1 METIKLFTR
10 KRTLNLNGILYN
22 VQCLLQGYHGGHTS
36 SKGGRSGEVL
46 VAVDPDAEAV
56 TCSRCGAQLTAA
68 SRDLATHVLLE
79 CEARGPHVAR
89 AVARLVTSPDLPADL
104 EPGLLLR
111 MEMESVLR
119 QQPGLAAA
127 ADSKHSSLLPDQ
139 CTETCLS
146 LPLISPD
153 TDTTDILAMFDVW
166 SDYVNTSAGTED
178 IREMVNRFDDEL
190 REMKTAEAMAE
201 GSEDEAEDEEGWDQ
215 LGVEAELARMS
226 PCPRDIEATLA
237 HLGLAV

>member
-1 METIKLFTR
+1 ML
-10 KRTLNLNGILYN
+10 
-22 VQCLLQGYHGGHTS
+22 
-36 SKGGRSGEVL
+36 
-46 VAVDPDAEAV
+46 
-56 TCSRCGAQLTAA
+56 
-68 SRDLATHVLLE
+68 HVMLE
-79 CEARGPHVAR
+79 CKARGPHVAR
-89 AVARLVTSPDLPADL
+89 AVARLVTSPDLPAEL

-119 QQPGLAAA
+119 RQPGLGAA
-127 ADSKHSSLLPDQ
+127 ADSEHSSLVPDQ
-139 CTETCLS
+139 FTET

-153 TDTTDILAMFDVW
+153 TDTADILAMFDVW

-201 GSEDEAEDEEGWDQ
+201 GSEDEAEDEEGWDL

>member
-46 VAVDPDAEAV
+46 VAADPDTEAV
-56 TCSRCGAQLTAA
+56 TCPRCGAQLTAA

-119 QQPGLAAA
+119 QQPALAAA

-139 CTETCLS
+139 FTETCLS

-153 TDTTDILAMFDVW
+153 TDTDIVAMFDVW